1 SVADQVEKHLGQ
13 ALLIA
18 EANWKRLVY
27 GSRKRELL
35 VLGKRL
41 RGRAHRLDHTLNR
54 VFAHVEGELPG
65 FDLGDIKDCI
75 YQAQQVLAVGS
86 DAGEGIERFRS
97 LWLVE
102 AFLYE
107 LGIPENG
114 RERGPE
120 LVAHVGHEL
129 VLVLACDFQILDSFG
144 KLPSTLLYLLE
155 QPRVFNRD
163 YGLVSEGIDELNLT
177 FC

>member
-1 SVADQVEKHLGQ
+1 SLGLGKGAIDLMEVFEDSRPLMLGNAWPRISHADCEVAVNRSGSHAHLAGVGELDSVADQVEKHLGQ
-13 ALLIA
+13 ALLIS

-97 LWLVE
+97 LWLV
-102 AFLYE
+102 
-107 LGIPENG
+107 
-114 RERGPE
+114 
-120 LVAHVGHEL
+120 
-129 VLVLACDFQILDSFG
+129 
-144 KLPSTLLYLLE
+144 
-155 QPRVFNRD
+155 
-163 YGLVSEGIDELNLT
+163 
-177 FC
+177 